1 MTDEEIMEMLK
12 KDPDFKN
19 KFSFFI
25 SELIEKEMSEKSPD
39 YDKIDHLSELYCSIT
54 GVNEIIKQRKAENI
68 NKIISEASKVK
79 QKRKH
84 RTRKVLTAIAAS
96 VAVVLSANVV
106 STSAFG
112 VNIFKAIVHK
122 DEKGFSVEYTTEEK
136 LADPYGIKA
145 ECAKYEI
152 YPEYPK
158 YMPEGFEVLEINH
171 EDLGKEKTLDFLYY
185 KDDMTIGIYYD
196 VFDDPEEIKKIKYP
210 SDDLNIIEIEING
223 YPAVVSKEDNQC
235 TLSYAKDNVLLSIF
249 TVNVPYEE
257 CDKIIESIS

>member
-1 MTDEEIMEMLK
+1 MTDKELLYAVLHDKETYERALKGLSEEIE
-12 KDPDFKN
+12 
-19 KFSFFI
+19 I
-25 SELIEKEMSEKSPD
+25 EMSKKSPD
-39 YDKIDHLSELYCSIT
+39 YDKIARLSEEYCDIT
-54 GVNEIIKQRKAENI
+54 GDNEIIKQRETEHI
-68 NKIISEASKVK
+68 NKILNEISKLR

-106 STSAFG
+106 STAAFG

-122 DEKGFSVEYTTEEK
+122 DEKGFSVEYITDEK
-136 LADPYGIKA
+136 SDDPYGIKT

-158 YMPEGFEVLEINH
+158 YIPEGFEVLEINH
-171 EDLGKEKTLDFLYY
+171 EDLGEEKTLDFLYY

-223 YPAVVSKEDNQC
+223 YPAVVSKEDDQC
-235 TLSYAKDNVLLSIF
+235 TLSYARDNVLLSIF

-257 CDKIIESIS
+257 CDKIIESIK

>member
-12 KDPDFKN
+12 KDSDFKN
-19 KFSFFI
+19 KFSIFI

-68 NKIISEASKVK
+68 KKIISEASKVK

-84 RTRKVLTAIAAS
+84 RTRKTLTAIAAS
-96 VAVVLSANVV
+96 VAVVLSANAV
-106 STSAFG
+106 STAAFG

-122 DEKGFSVEYTTEEK
+122 DEKGFSVEYITEEK

-158 YMPEGFEVLEINH
+158 YIPEGFEVLEINH

-223 YPAVVSKEDNQC
+223 YPAVVSKEDDQC

-249 TVNVPYEE
+249 TINVPYEE